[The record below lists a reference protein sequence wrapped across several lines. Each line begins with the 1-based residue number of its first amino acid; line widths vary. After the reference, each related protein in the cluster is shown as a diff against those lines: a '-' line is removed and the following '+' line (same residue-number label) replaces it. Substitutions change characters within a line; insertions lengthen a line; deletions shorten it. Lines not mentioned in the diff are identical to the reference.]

1 MNHISIDFETYS
13 SVDIASG
20 GVYKY
25 TRSPDFDI
33 LLCAYSING
42 QPVEIIDLTLPDGSG
57 RHAFNALFY
66 TIILQPD
73 TIIHAYNAAF
83 EYQCLCRYFQLS
95 DTEAEDL
102 LKRCRCTMIHG
113 MYAGYTA
120 GLDATGTAMGLPQ
133 DKKKLSTGK
142 ALIKTFC
149 VPQEPKKT
157 NGNRTR
163 IWPEHE
169 PEKWE
174 LFKEYC
180 KQDVVTEMEIARRL
194 AAFPVPE
201 SEQELWELDQRINGR
216 GILIDKAFVDS
227 ALYLDVGM
235 RHELTKEAQEI
246 SGLENP
252 NSVQQLIEWLK
263 AETDEEINQLRKED
277 VKDLIKDANSDV
289 VRRMLEIR
297 LELSKTSIKK
307 YLAMIMSMCDDNRVR
322 GTMQF
327 YGAARTGRWA
337 GRLVQVQNLPRNNLP
352 ALDLARRYVLE
363 RNDKMIKYTYGS
375 IADTLSQLIRT
386 AIIPAPGHV
395 FLVADFSAIEAR
407 VVAWLA
413 GEEWA
418 LEAFRTHGKIY
429 EATASQMFGVPLE
442 KIKKGNPEYELRQK
456 GKIATLA
463 LGYGGG
469 VGSLISMGALKMGLT
484 EDELPEIVRRWRAAN
499 RRICDLW
506 YSLEA
511 AAIDVVKTGS
521 PICVRGLLLAR
532 EGDYQTGQD
541 FLTIQLPS
549 GRKLYY
555 AKPFLAPN
563 RFGNEAVHYY
573 GVGRTSR
580 KWEEVEIW
588 GGTFTENVVQAIA
601 RDCLAYSMLQLEAAG
616 YRIVMHVHDEV
627 IIEAPEGSS
636 VDEVCEIMGRPIP
649 WAPGLPLEA
658 AGFETKYYKKD

>member
-1 MNHISIDFETYS
+1 MNHVSIDFETYS
-13 SVDIASG
+13 SVDIKACG
-20 GVYKY
+20 LYKY

-42 QPVEIIDLTLPDGSG
+42 QPVELLDLTNPIERG
-57 RHAFNALFY
+57 AFNTYFKQFL
-66 TIILQPD
+66 LSGD

-83 EYQCLCRYFQLS
+83 EYQCICQYFKL
-95 DTEAEDL
+95 TEAEAESL
-102 LKRCRCTMIHG
+102 LRRFRCTMVHG

-120 GLDATGTAMGLPQ
+120 GLDATGEAMGLPQ
-133 DKKKLSTGK
+133 DKKKLATGK
-142 ALIKTFC
+142 ALINIFC
-149 VPQEPKKT
+149 KPQKPTKS

-163 IWPEHE
+163 ILPEHE

-180 KQDVVTEMEIARRL
+180 KQDVVTEMEIERRL
-194 AAFPVPE
+194 SAFPVPD
-201 SEQELWELDQRINGR
+201 SEQALWELDQRINAR
-216 GILIDKAFVDS
+216 GVLIDKAFVDS
-227 ALYLDVGM
+227 AIYIDVGV
-235 RHELTKEAQEI
+235 RNELTKEAQEI
-246 SGLENP
+246 SGLDNP
-252 NSVQQLIEWLK
+252 NSVQQLLDWLQS
-263 AETDEEINQLRKED
+263 ETGEDIDSLRKED
-277 VKDLIKDANSDV
+277 VKDLLQNAGSDV
-289 VRRMLEIR
+289 VRRMLELR
-297 LELSKTSIKK
+297 LELSKASVKK
-307 YLAMIMSMCDDNRVR
+307 YVAMIMSMCDDNRVR

-327 YGAARTGRWA
+327 YGASRTGRWA
-337 GRLVQVQNLPRNNLP
+337 GRLIQVQNLPRNHITM
-352 ALDLARRYVLE
+352 LDQAREYVLH
-363 RNDKMIKYTYGS
+363 RKIDHLKYVFGS
-375 IADTLSQLIRT
+375 VSDTLSQLIRT

-413 GEEWA
+413 GEQWA
-418 LEAFRTHGKIY
+418 IDAFNTHGKIY
-429 EATASQMFGVPLE
+429 EATAAQMFGVPIE

-469 VGSLISMGALKMGLT
+469 EGSLVAMGALKMGLT
-484 EDELPEIVRRWRAAN
+484 EDELPDIVRRWRQTN

-506 YSLEA
+506 YSLEGA
-511 AAIDVVKTGS
+511 ALDVVKNGGCAS
-521 PICVRGLLLAR
+521 VRGLTLSK
-532 EGDYQTGQD
+532 ECDCPTGQE

-555 AKPFLAPN
+555 ARPFIAPN

-573 GVGRTSR
+573 GIGRNTH
-580 KWEEVEIW
+580 KWERIEIW

-601 RDCLAYSMLQLEAAG
+601 RDCLAYSMMQLETAG

-636 VDEVCEIMGRPIP
+636 VDPVCEIMSRPIP
-649 WAPGLPLEA
+649 WAPGLPLAA